1 MPESKRRN
9 ERLVALF
16 VAALLALNFPLL
28 SLASAM
34 KQVWGIPVLYF
45 YLFLAW
51 AFIILASGLILK
63 RTRDPSG
70 SSPKPPEET

>member
-28 SLASAM
+28 SLASVM

-45 YLFLAW
+45 YLFFVW
-51 AFIILASGLILK
+51 AFIILASGLTLK

-70 SSPKPPEET
+70 PAPEPPAGT